1 MEAIME
7 EFWQEYIYIYF
18 FFQTEKKIKLK
29 EECVMLL
36 WQQLFEKYCNKRQLS
51 IKLPSC

>member
-7 EFWQEYIYIYF
+7 EFWQEYIF
-18 FFQTEKKIKLK
+18 FFQTGKKIKLK